1 LIAAKVV
8 KNFAYIKLII
18 YRENGSFLIVIQ
30 KENFSIFDKKIE
42 KMQIICI
49 EEVVLCSFLKDF

>member
-1 LIAAKVV
+1 LIVAKVV

-42 KMQIICI
+42 KNANYLYRRGRFM
-49 EEVVLCSFLKDF
+49 